1 MNIGKANPAHL
12 FQKVL
17 KEQEHEMSILNFINI
32 NFGMIFY
39 FDHGIFLLFCVCV
52 CVCVRARV
60 NAIFLDIID
69 FITSN

>member
-39 FDHGIFLLFCVCV
+39 FDHGCVEDECNFF
-52 CVCVRARV
+52 RYYRFYH
-60 NAIFLDIID
+60 IKLKMRD
-69 FITSN
+69 